1 MNFGF
6 TEEQLELQEM
16 VREFVEKEITPIAGE
31 MDAENATRPELFK
44 MAADMGLLNV
54 IVPEE
59 YGGLGLDSVTV
70 AMMYEELGKGCA
82 GVATS
87 MAANALA
94 TAPVLIAGTDE
105 QKRMWCDILNE
116 GGLAAFALTEPGA
129 GSDAGGVSTRAV
141 HDKEKKTYTL
151 NGTKAFITNG
161 GIADIYLIFANT
173 RKDGGIRGLTAF
185 IVPKGTPGFKVGRKE
200 DKMGIRP
207 SNTCELILDNVVI
220 PESNRVGREG
230 QGFRIAMQTLD
241 SARPFVGAVSVGLAQ
256 AALDVAVAYAKERK
270 QFGQPIASF
279 EMVQEMVADMAM
291 KVDAARLL
299 VYRACAMRD
308 EGVVF
313 TKEAA
318 MAKCFA
324 ADTAMEVT
332 TNAVQIM
339 GGYGYS
345 KENPAEK
352 RLRGHHGP
360 ERGRLYP
367 GRRYRRERPYS
378 VRLQRRSACGRIR
391 RDRQLRRQNIDA
403 GAHQH
408 PCAHQPAAG
417 PGPGRRR
424 EPAHLAA

>member
-1 MNFGF
+1 MNFLF

-16 VREFVEKEITPIAGE
+16 VREFVEKEITPIAGA
-31 MDAENATRPELFK
+31 MDEENATRPELFEK
-44 MAADMGLLNV
+44 AADMGLLNV

-87 MAANALA
+87 MAANSLA
-94 TAPVLIAGTDE
+94 TAPVLLAGNDE

-129 GSDAGGVSTRAV
+129 GSDAGGVATRAV
-141 HDKEKKTYTL
+141 HDKENGTYIL

-185 IVPKGTPGFKVGRKE
+185 IVPKGTPGVKVGRKE

-220 PESNRVGREG
+220 PEANRVGREG

-241 SARPFVGAVSVGLAQ
+241 SARPFVGAVAVGLAQ
-256 AALDVAVAYAKERK
+256 AALDMAVAYAKERK

-279 EMVQEMVADMAM
+279 QMVQNMVADMAM

-299 VYRACAMRD
+299 VYRACSMRD
-308 EGVVF
+308 AGEVF

-318 MAKCFA
+318 MAKCYA
-324 ADTAMEVT
+324 ADVAVQVT
-332 TNAVQIM
+332 TDAVQIM

-352 RLRGHHGP
+352 RMRDAKIMQIYEGTNQIQ
-360 ERGRLYP
+360 RLVIANKVMY
-367 GRRYRRERPYS
+367 
-378 VRLQRRSACGRIR
+378 
-391 RDRQLRRQNIDA
+391 
-403 GAHQH
+403 
-408 PCAHQPAAG
+408 
-417 PGPGRRR
+417 
-424 EPAHLAA
+424 